1 METLS
6 TADNVFSIM
15 FFLLGCCL
23 NESQWKH
30 IGQLVK
36 FFFFNVFL
44 VTFDIVTDF
53 ITALNFFNDGHLYW
67 GICTIVPMF
76 APFVVRFSV
85 SLVELAKVSYREVFY
100 LYTNI
105 TNFKLQE

>member
-6 TADNVFSIM
+6 TADNVFSIL

-23 NESQWKH
+23 NEAQWKH
-30 IGQLVK
+30 IGQLVM
-36 FFFFNVFL
+36 FFIFNVVL
-44 VTFDIVTDF
+44 VTSDILTDF

-85 SLVELAKVSYREVFY
+85 ALVELAKVSYREVLSIFY
-100 LYTNI
+100 RYYK
-105 TNFKLQE
+105 F